1 MALAVKGGF
10 CRFFWP
16 FGCAIPPKITRAY
29 VLFLMNLRFSILA
42 NYLSQL
48 YVALVSMA
56 LVPVYLRHMGA
67 EAYGLVGFFSMLF
80 SLFYLL
86 DMGLTPTISR
96 ETARYHG
103 GVLSAQSFRQLFR
116 AMSFAFA
123 VMALL
128 GGACIWLASDWVVAR
143 WFKLE
148 ALPYAAAQLAVQL
161 MALTVGMR
169 WMGGLYRGVLSG
181 SERMVWLPA
190 FNAIMATLRFAGVLV
205 AMQVWGYTVQVF
217 FTYQLALA
225 LLEFAL
231 LSAKTVSL
239 LPPVPV
245 VGWSFGPLRPLLQFG
260 LITALSSAL
269 GVMLMQVDKFL
280 LSGLLP
286 LADYGHFSLAVLVA
300 TSVMVVSAPISTALM
315 PRMARLSAEGR
326 EAELLSIYR
335 LSTRLTSSLGLG
347 GALVLAFC
355 AHPLLT
361 TWTGDAQWAHAFWP
375 VLSLYAVGY
384 GFWAIGAFPYYL
396 QYARGQL
403 RLYFWGNLGLLC
415 IQVPVVVWAVGQ
427 AGPVGAGVVWL
438 ALSGLYLVV
447 WGAVVH
453 GRLSPGLHM
462 RWLLVDV
469 LSVNWP
475 VLLGMA
481 MIWMFDWTPQSRRE
495 TFAYVVLVGGFLM
508 LSNLAWLAWSERK
521 LLQKWRKG

>member
-1 MALAVKGGF
+1 
-10 CRFFWP
+10 
-16 FGCAIPPKITRAY
+16 
-29 VLFLMNLRFSILA
+29 MNLRISILA
-42 NYLSQL
+42 NYLSQF
-48 YVALVSMA
+48 YVTLVSMA

-96 ETARYHG
+96 ETARFHG

-116 AMSFAFA
+116 AMSLAFA
-123 VMALL
+123 LVAVLGAL
-128 GGACIWLASDWVVAR
+128 GIWLASDWVVGR
-143 WFKLE
+143 WFKLDVLPHGS
-148 ALPYAAAQLAVQL
+148 ALLAVQL
-161 MALTVGMR
+161 MALTVAMR

-181 SERMVWLPA
+181 GERMVWLPA
-190 FNAIMATLRFAGVLV
+190 FNAIMATLRFVGVLA
-205 AMQVWGYTVQVF
+205 AMQLWGYTVQVF
-217 FTYQLALA
+217 FTYQLAVA
-225 LLEFAL
+225 LTEFAVL
-231 LSAKTVSL
+231 GAKTVSL

-260 LITALSSAL
+260 LITAVSSAL
-269 GVMLMQVDKFL
+269 GVLLMQVDKFL

-286 LADYGHFSLAVLVA
+286 LAEYGHFSLAVVVA

-315 PRMARLSAEGR
+315 PRMARLHAERR
-326 EAELLSIYR
+326 EPELLSIYR

-347 GALVLAFC
+347 GALTLAFC

-361 TWTGDAQWAHAFWP
+361 TWTGDAAWAHEFWP

-384 GFWAIGAFPYYL
+384 GFWALGAFPYYL

-403 RLYFWGNLGLLC
+403 RWYLWGNLGLLC
-415 IQVPVVVWAVGQ
+415 IQVPAVVWA
-427 AGPVGAGVVWL
+427 AGHSGAVGAGMAWL
-438 ALSGLYLVV
+438 VLSGLYLVV

-453 GRLSPGLHM
+453 RRLSPGLHM
-462 RWLLVDV
+462 PWLFRDV
-469 LSVNWP
+469 LAMNWP
-475 VLLGMA
+475 VLLGMLLVGLL
-481 MIWMFDWTPQSRRE
+481 DLSPQSRRE

-521 LLQKWRKG
+521 LWQQWRKG